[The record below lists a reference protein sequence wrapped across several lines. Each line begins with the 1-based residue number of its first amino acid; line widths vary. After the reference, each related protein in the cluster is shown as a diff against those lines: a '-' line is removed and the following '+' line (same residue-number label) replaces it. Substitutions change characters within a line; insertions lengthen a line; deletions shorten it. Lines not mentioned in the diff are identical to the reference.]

1 MIKIDLANFDSFKEA
16 LLASV
21 DTRVHKVILSR
32 PKSDIQRLRQQ
43 MLTLDAMKRLQPP
56 GRCHIQ
62 IELCAP
68 DESLPLPRWWEVC
81 LFWNKHDWRELAPP
95 GTQRFSGGIYDVD
108 TGVESVKKVESD
120 FDNRPPPE
128 KLFIPIPKAEIGGCA
143 RSDSSAPA
151 I

>member
-1 MIKIDLANFDSFKEA
+1 MIKTDLATSDSFKGT

-21 DTRVHKVILSR
+21 DGRARKFILSR
-32 PKSDIQRLRQQ
+32 PKSEIQRMYQQ
-43 MLTLDAMKRLQPP
+43 ALTLEAMKRLQPP
-56 GRCHIQ
+56 GRSYIQ

-68 DESLPLPRWWEVC
+68 DEFLPLPRWWEVC
-81 LFWNKHDWRELAPP
+81 LFWNKHDWRELDPP